1 MAYQITRIND
11 LEQFGELNTTYLLT
25 DNAGIMPDV
34 RVDKTFKINE
44 NLDKVINNDKKMTCL
59 FYENEFLNK
68 KIDIENG
75 STI

>member
-25 DNAGIMPDV
+25 DDAGIMPDV

-44 NLDKVINNDKKMTCL
+44 NLDRIIENDKQFTCL
-59 FYENEFLNK
+59 LYENQWL
-68 KIDIENG
+68 ING
-75 STI
+75 SSI